1 MTRRSNFNL
10 IAIVTLAT
18 GFVFMAGYAASNQL
32 KPAVVGVV
40 DLEKVFNNLD
50 SRKVSEQKIL
60 AMRDRMVEE
69 AQVMKDELEMIGAEL
84 ESLEAGSATM
94 VEMNDQA
101 ISISG
106 KLRAFE
112 TYGQLI
118 IEREQAAALRTTYEA
133 IKQQAGELATG
144 MDIDLVM
151 LNDSI
156 PTVDLSDAAGTLQQ
170 ISARRILWAK
180 STLDITDL
188 LLEKM
193 NGS

>member
-50 SRKVSEQKIL
+50 SRKVNEKKIL
-60 AMRDRMVEE
+60 AMRDKMVEE
-69 AQVMKDELEMIGAEL
+69 AQVMKDELEMISAEL

>member
-1 MTRRSNFNL
+1 MTRLSNLNL
-10 IAIVTLAT
+10 IALLTLAT
-18 GFVFMAGYAASNQL
+18 GFVFMAGYAASSQL

-40 DLEKVFNNLD
+40 DLERVFNNLD

-60 AMRDRMVEE
+60 AMRDKMVEE
-69 AQVMKDELEMIGAEL
+69 AQVMKDELEMISAEL

-112 TYGQLI
+112 TYGQLL
-118 IEREQAAALRTTYEA
+118 IEREQATALRKTYET
-133 IKQQAGELATG
+133 IKEQAGQLATQ
-144 MDIDLVM
+144 MDIDLVL

-170 ISARRILWAK
+170 ISARRILWANQ
-180 STLDITDL
+180 TLDITDQ
-188 LLEKM
+188 LLERM

>member
-1 MTRRSNFNL
+1 MTRRSNLNL
-10 IAIVTLAT
+10 IALVTLAT

-40 DLEKVFNNLD
+40 DLERVFNNLN

-60 AMRDRMVEE
+60 AMRDKMVEE
-69 AQVMKDELEMIGAEL
+69 AQVMKDELEMISAEL

-94 VEMNDQA
+94 IEMNDQA

-118 IEREQAAALRTTYEA
+118 IEREQAAALRGTYET
-133 IKQQAGELATG
+133 IKEQAGELATEL
-144 MDIDLVM
+144 DIDLVM

-180 STLDITDL
+180 STLDITDQ